1 MIEEW
6 STNPQGER
14 IFWLSGMAGTGKS
27 AIARTLAHN
36 LYAKEQLG
44 ASFFFSRGRGDRG
57 NASKFFTS
65 IAYQL
70 ALCDIENGALARLIR
85 KAVDRHPDIIKR
97 AKRDQWKHLIQEPL
111 SQMKSHS
118 VHGIVLTIV
127 IDALDECEDDRDV
140 QLILRILSEAI
151 SFDNI
156 QFRVFMTGRPDISV
170 RDAFLETV
178 YKGIILHDIERHI
191 VQQDLRIFFE
201 YECDKIKQK
210 RPLIGE
216 FPGKNDI
223 ESLVQRAGELFVY
236 ATTICLFLGERKP
249 PPPRE
254 RLKMVLQNNASSASA
269 LENLDQVYIQILQ
282 EAVPK
287 TYSTHD
293 KVEFCSRFRVI
304 VGSIVNLFSSLSVSS
319 LAALLFEELD
329 GIDLTLDKLWSI
341 LNVPQTKSNAT
352 ISLLH
357 PSFRDFL
364 LDQRR
369 CTDLDFWVDSAERH
383 LALTKT
389 CLRLMAASLKRDI
402 CDLKLPGTVIGEI
415 DPEMIREQIPTEL
428 EYACTYWV
436 QHLVQARSK
445 ILGPNLPTGI
455 QAFLEQNI
463 LYWLEA
469 LSLLGKMHE
478 SVLMLST
485 LLALAQVGSL
495 L

>member
-1 MIEEW
+1 
-6 STNPQGER
+6 
-14 IFWLSGMAGTGKS
+14 MAGTGKS
-27 AIARTLAHN
+27 AIARTLARK
-36 LYAKEQLG
+36 LSKKKQLG

-70 ALCDIENGALARLIR
+70 SRCGIENGALESLIL
-85 KAVDRHPDIIKR
+85 KAVERHPDISTR

-118 VHGIVLTIV
+118 AHGIVLTIV

-151 SFDNI
+151 LFDNI

-170 RDAFLETV
+170 CDAFQKTV
-178 YKGIILHDIERHI
+178 YKNIRLHDIEKHI

-201 YECDKIKQK
+201 HEFDEIK
-210 RPLIGE
+210 RNHSLSGD
-216 FPGKNDI
+216 FPDKNDI
-223 ESLVQRAGELFVY
+223 EILVQWAGELFIY
-236 ATTICLFLGERKP
+236 ATTICLFIGGRKP
-249 PPPRE
+249 SSPQE

-269 LENLDQVYIQILQ
+269 LEHLDQVYIQILQ
-282 EAVPK
+282 QAVPK
-287 TYSTHD
+287 TYSTQE
-293 KVEFCSRFRVI
+293 KVEFRLRFRVI
-304 VGSIVNLFSSLSVSS
+304 VGSIVSLFSSLSVSS
-319 LAALLFEELD
+319 LAALLIEERD
-329 GIDLTLDKLWSI
+329 INLTLVNLWSI
-341 LNVPQTKSNAT
+341 LKVPKESNAA

-364 LDQRR
+364 LDQER
-369 CTDLDFWVDSAERH
+369 CTDLGFWVDSAERH
-383 LALTKT
+383 LALTES

-402 CDLKLPGTVIGEI
+402 CDLKLPGTLIGEI
-415 DPEMIREQIPTEL
+415 DPEIVREQIPTEL